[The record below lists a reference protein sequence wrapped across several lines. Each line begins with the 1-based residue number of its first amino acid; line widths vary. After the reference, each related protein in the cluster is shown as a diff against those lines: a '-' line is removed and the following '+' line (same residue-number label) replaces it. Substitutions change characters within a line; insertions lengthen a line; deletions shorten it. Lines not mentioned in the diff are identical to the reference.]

1 MASSDTEIANLA
13 LAHLGVA
20 KEIANL
26 ETENSQ
32 EARTI
37 RRLWDTALD
46 EMVRAFPWPFLTKI
60 DTLTVVEEDPN
71 EEWAYSYTY
80 PTDCTAFRRILSG
93 ARTDTRQSKIPYR
106 IISDGAGGRL
116 ILTDEEDAEG
126 EWTLPASDDVTS
138 WPSDFVQAFSLK
150 LAFLGAPQ
158 LTAGDPFGLGR
169 RAAQLYEIAM
179 SRAAGTAANEE
190 QPDEEPESE
199 FDRARD

>member
-169 RAAQLYEIAM
+169 RAAQLY
-179 SRAAGTAANEE
+179 
-190 QPDEEPESE
+190 
-199 FDRARD
+199 